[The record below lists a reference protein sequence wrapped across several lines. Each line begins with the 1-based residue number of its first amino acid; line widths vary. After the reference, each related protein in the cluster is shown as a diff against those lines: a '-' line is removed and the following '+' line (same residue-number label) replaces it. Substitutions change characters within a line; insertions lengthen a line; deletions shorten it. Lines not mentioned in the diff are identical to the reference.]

1 VCAQLRAVVIGAGL
15 AGEGH
20 TVALQDAGVRVQA
33 ICSRTPEVV
42 SELVARLGIEQAS
55 TDWRRTLETERPDI
69 VAVATP
75 AAAHV
80 EQITAALH
88 LGCHVYAD
96 KPLAVTAR
104 DARELYSQA
113 LKRGVKTALAT
124 TWMYDPGVTYLRE
137 LVAAGAVGRPLEVES
152 RHLLLWPYPVAA
164 TWMNRLGEGGG
175 LLNNRFPHQ
184 LAAAQRVVGG
194 EVLQAMG
201 EARLYRSRLPNVGH
215 LHDYRQRRILRP
227 EELVDVSWEEV
238 DGDDA
243 CTVLLRLGEP
253 GPDSRDTVVGHIY
266 CSAVIRPREER
277 TLTIYGDGGSLHYA
291 GGVHFGSRPNSA
303 ARPTISRV
311 TLQSTDWVNEP
322 VPDRIFKALP
332 AIANDLQRDWA
343 ALAREF
349 VADIRGE
356 PHSTYPTFRQGWINQ
371 EIIEVARNRSGWRD
385 IPHDIVPD
393 AGNA

>member
-1 VCAQLRAVVIGAGL
+1 VGAHLKAVVIGAGL

-20 TVALQDAGVRVQA
+20 TVALQYAGVDVQA

-42 SELVARLGIEQAS
+42 SGLAGRLGVGQAS
-55 TDWRRTLETERPDI
+55 ADWRRTLQDVRPDI

-75 AAAHV
+75 ALAHV
-80 EQITAALH
+80 EQITAALQ
-88 LGCHVYAD
+88 LGCHIYAD

-104 DARELYSQA
+104 EARELYRLA

-137 LVAAGAVGRPLEVES
+137 LVAAGVIGRPMEVDS
-152 RHLLLWPYPVAA
+152 RHLLRWPHPVAV

-194 EVLQAMG
+194 DVLHAMG

-215 LHDYRQRRILRP
+215 LHDYRQRRGLRA
-227 EELVDVSWEEV
+227 EELGDVPWEKV

-243 CTVLLRLGEP
+243 CTVLLRLGSPGAEP
-253 GPDSRDTVVGHIY
+253 QDTVFVQIH
-266 CSAVIRPREER
+266 CSAVIRPREVR
-277 TLTIYGDGGSLHYA
+277 TLTIYGEEGSLHYA
-291 GGVHFGSRPNSA
+291 GGVHFGVRSDTA
-303 ARPTISRV
+303 ARPYISRA
-311 TLQSTDWVNEP
+311 TLHSREWMDEP
-322 VPDRIFKALP
+322 VPERVFQSLP
-332 AIANDLQRDWA
+332 QIGDDLQRDWA

-349 VADIRGE
+349 VADIRDE
-356 PHSTYPTFRQGWINQ
+356 PHSPYPTFRQGWINQ
-371 EIIEVARNRSGWRD
+371 EIIEAARGGSGWRD
-385 IPHDIVPD
+385 IPHDLVKG
-393 AGNA
+393 ACNA